1 MSSAAP
7 GASSTRNPSSSRI
20 PPSPLTATLASHCPA
35 VPGEITSSLSA
46 GTNGLLLQ
54 GAAPVTSVVDV
65 LEAVGLEPPDEQPAG
80 VDAVALPV
88 LAALAD
94 GPRTADEL
102 TLLTGLAAGAVAAA
116 LVGLELDWR
125 VAAAD
130 GTYRSTIAR

>member
-1 MSSAAP
+1 MIPCQLAEKYPPEYTTA
-7 GASSTRNPSSSRI
+7 NP
-20 PPSPLTATLASHCPA
+20 
-35 VPGEITSSLSA
+35 
-46 GTNGLLLQ
+46 
-54 GAAPVTSVVDV
+54 VDKIDRP
-65 LEAVGLEPPDEQPAG
+65 AVGLDPPDEQPAG

-102 TLLTGLAAGAVAAA
+102 ALLTGLAAGAVAAA
-116 LVGLELDWR
+116 LVGLELDGR